1 MEKFTKENKLNY
13 ALILSGFLHLIFIIF
28 IIVNSSRFKLNKV
41 SQGDKDNVIDAII
54 VDSSAM
60 TEKYQPQK
68 NQGAE
73 SKLVL
78 ERQKKEAQQQA
89 EVLLKKQN
97 EEQQR
102 LKILEEERLQAQENE
117 KQEIIKRK
125 RQMEEQHQLL
135 VDQQKQID
143 SAIKKAQEEQEQVK
157 LAAAKAKIEAKRIRS
172 EIEKK
177 AQAEQK
183 RKKAVAAAK
192 KKSENTTK
200 NVDQLFDALASPQ
213 NTPKIQTTE
222 RGKKGSDTEI
232 KSYLNQIIH
241 AIQSKFYDASLYKGK
256 TCHLRIKLAPDG
268 KLISIREEIGDTDLC
283 QAAVAAAKQAH
294 IPKPPNKDVYQVF
307 KNASLVFTP

>member
-28 IIVNSSRFKLNKV
+28 IIVNSSRFKLNMNKG

-54 VDSSAM
+54 VDPSAM

-73 SKLVL
+73 SKPVL
-78 ERQKKEAQQQA
+78 ERQKKEAQQ
-89 EVLLKKQN
+89 
-97 EEQQR
+97 R
-102 LKILEEERLQAQENE
+102 LKILEEEHLQAQENE

-125 RQMEEQHQLL
+125 RQMEEQHQRL

-143 SAIKKAQEEQEQVK
+143 AAIKKAQEEQKQVK
-157 LAAAKAKIEAKRIRS
+157 LAAAKAKTEAKRIRS

-200 NVDQLFDALASPQ
+200 NVDQLFDALASTQ

-268 KLISIREEIGDTDLC
+268 KLISVREESGDTDLC

-294 IPKPPNKDVYQVF
+294 IPKPPNKDVYEVF